1 MKNKNLFR
9 LAFGSE
15 LDFIAKFFAKEN
27 SRAIKTFMGILIKS
41 SVLAI
46 LFSIIWLY
54 TIRSYHIQMD
64 SNHAELMRN
73 AQMSLVGIYLSL
85 VYIALQIVLKRYYK
99 LVDYLI
105 EPNEDKEKAR
115 EYYHKFRKK
124 TFPMVLNLL
133 IAFFSLMLI
142 AIILLMP
149 YKTSSFGFWE
159 VFLTIFSLYAVFK
172 VFLHLEDPTSG
183 IWPLINLTDLLIE

>member
-27 SRAIKTFMGILIKS
+27 SRAIKTLMVILIKS

-159 VFLTIFSLYAVFK
+159 V
-172 VFLHLEDPTSG
+172 
-183 IWPLINLTDLLIE
+183 